1 MPANSRFMWMWELDN
16 ITIQRKQKPWLVD
29 MRLIS
34 LFMTVVFR
42 NVLIGAKFAGTQW
55 NNTLI
60 SWSFISAV
68 IKTPV

>member
-1 MPANSRFMWMWELDN
+1 MWMWELDN
-16 ITIQRKQKPWLVD
+16 ITIQRKQKPLVD

-34 LFMTVVFR
+34 LFMTVAFR

-68 IKTPV
+68 IKTQV

>member
-34 LFMTVVFR
+34 LFMTVAFR
-42 NVLIGAKFAGTQW
+42 NVLIGAKFVGTQW

>member
-16 ITIQRKQKPWLVD
+16 ITIQRKQKPLVD

-34 LFMTVVFR
+34 LFMTVAFR

-68 IKTPV
+68 IKTKV